1 MTEEKANDV
10 SCVRVRLFASAR
22 EAVGR
27 DEIRVTLASR
37 QTTAGDL
44 KKEILNAYPI
54 LSSKHI
60 VFVLA
65 VNHRAVTS
73 DSAVSHNDEV
83 AVLPAISGG

>member
-1 MTEEKANDV
+1 MTRDKADDV
-10 SCVRVRLFASAR
+10 SRVRVRMFASAR

-27 DEIRVTLASR
+27 DEIRVILASH

-44 KKEILNAYPI
+44 KKEILNAYPA

-65 VNHRAVTS
+65 VNHKVVAS
-73 DSAVSHNDEV
+73 DSSISHNDEV
-83 AVLPAISGG
+83 VVLPAISGG